1 GDDRDLETAVE
12 KLIKAESL
20 LSWGHN
26 AGAAIAANMSLA
38 LAERF
43 KRHGII
49 AHLKHSIELQ
59 QEALDLLPHSL
70 PESAHGL
77 NNLSIALQKLFLVMG
92 DPADLGAAV
101 ESHRPILL
109 SQGFDQRPFPNT
121 ERSLSLKNLVSIY
134 FPRFTRQGDLADLE
148 KLIKLHR
155 EFIDISP
162 LPLYPTPVR

>member
-26 AGAAIAANMSLA
+26 ARAAIAANMSFA

-43 KRHGII
+43 KRHSII
-49 AHLKHSIELQ
+49 AHIKHSIELQ

-77 NNLSIALQKLFLVMG
+77 NNLSIALQKLF
-92 DPADLGAAV
+92 
-101 ESHRPILL
+101 
-109 SQGFDQRPFPNT
+109 
-121 ERSLSLKNLVSIY
+121 
-134 FPRFTRQGDLADLE
+134 TRQGDLADLE
-148 KLIKLHR
+148 KHITLHR

-162 LPLYPTPVR
+162 LPLYPAPVR